1 MILAI
6 AHHAGGVGKTT
17 TTLNLGYALAQTGQR
32 VLLVDMDP
40 QGDLSARLGI
50 TNTQPIL
57 SAALLDPGAPLAD
70 LITQVEW
77 GSATLGVVAS
87 DRRMGST
94 ETALVTEQMR
104 EQRLRQLLG
113 RGEGWDFVLIDC
125 PPNLGLYT
133 VNAFYAADGV
143 LVPVQAQ
150 DKAYTALPL
159 VLESLTA
166 VNRYRPQL
174 GLAPL
179 EIIGVLLTMA
189 ERNRMTGDVLTSLR
203 TDYPALLYTT
213 IIRDRV
219 QARYDGRYQAP
230 IATYAPDNDVA
241 RDYAALAQEVLTRAQ
256 DHAPTAV

>member
-1 MILAI
+1 MIIAI

-17 TTLNLGYALAQTGQR
+17 TALNLGFALAQQGQR

-40 QGDLSARLGI
+40 QGDLSARLGV
-50 TNTQPIL
+50 TNPAPVL
-57 SAALLDPGAPLAD
+57 SAALLDPVVPLAQ
-70 LITQVEW
+70 LCTAVTW
-77 GSATLGVVAS
+77 GDVQLWVAAS
-87 DRRMGST
+87 DRRMAPT

-125 PPNLGLYT
+125 PPNLGILT
-133 VNAFYAADGV
+133 VNAFYAADAV

-159 VLESLTA
+159 VVDSLAA

-179 EIIGVLLTMA
+179 ALAGVLLTMA
-189 ERNRMTGDVLTSLR
+189 ERNRMTGEVRDRLAA
-203 TDYPALLYTT
+203 DYPDQLYTT
-213 IIRDRV
+213 VIPDRV
-219 QARYDGRYQAP
+219 TARYDGRYQAP
-230 IATYAPDNDVA
+230 IATYAPTNEVA
-241 RDYAALAQEVLTRAQ
+241 RAYAALAQEVLFRAQ
-256 DHAPTAV
+256 APAFV

>member
-1 MILAI
+1 MILAC

-17 TTLNLGYALAQTGQR
+17 TTLNLGYSLAQAGQR

-40 QGDLSARLGI
+40 QGDLSARLGL
-50 TNTQPIL
+50 TNEQPVL
-57 SAALLDPGAPLAD
+57 SAALLDPVVPMAD
-70 LITQVEW
+70 LCTTVEW
-77 GSATLGVVAS
+77 GGVTLWVAAS
-87 DRRMGST
+87 DRRMALV

-113 RGEGWDFVLIDC
+113 RGEAWDFVLIDC
-125 PPNLGLYT
+125 PPNLGLFT

-159 VLESLTA
+159 VLDSLTS

-179 EIIGVLLTMA
+179 PIAGVLLTMA
-189 ERNRMTGDVLTSLR
+189 ERNRMTGEVRGRLR
-203 TDYPALLYTT
+203 TDYPDLMYDT

-230 IATYAPDNDVA
+230 IATYAPDSDVA
-241 RDYAALAQEVLTRAQ
+241 HDYAALAQEVLHRAQ
-256 DHAPTAV
+256 VPTPLV

>member
-17 TTLNLGYALAQTGQR
+17 TTLNLGYALAQAGQR

-50 TNTQPIL
+50 TNEQPIL
-57 SAALLDPGAPLAD
+57 SAALFDPIVPMAKLV
-70 LITQVEW
+70 TSVEW
-77 GSATLGVVAS
+77 GGVSLGIAAS
-87 DRRMGST
+87 DRRMAST

-113 RGEGWDFVLIDC
+113 RGEAWDFVLIDC

-159 VLESLTA
+159 VLDSLTS

-174 GLAPL
+174 GLTPL
-179 EIIGVLLTMA
+179 PIVGVLLTMA
-189 ERNRMTGDVLTSLR
+189 ERNRMTGEVLSRLR
-203 TDYPALLYTT
+203 TDYPDLLYDT
-213 IIRDRV
+213 IVRDRV

-230 IATYAPDNDVA
+230 IATYAPDSDVA
-241 RDYAALAQEVLTRAQ
+241 RDYAALAQEVLHRAQ
-256 DHAPTAV
+256 VPTATV